1 MPLQGP
7 SCDKCLSHTSRAWQK
22 KGSTMVSKGM
32 PSMMDTT
39 TVHVNPNVTD
49 RSDFEDLKGDVK
61 SLDNKSGSNDSN
73 SESDK
78 SDDEVLYDKDGNC
91 DNLDCE

>member
-1 MPLQGP
+1 
-7 SCDKCLSHTSRAWQK
+7 
-22 KGSTMVSKGM
+22 
-32 PSMMDTT
+32 MMDTT